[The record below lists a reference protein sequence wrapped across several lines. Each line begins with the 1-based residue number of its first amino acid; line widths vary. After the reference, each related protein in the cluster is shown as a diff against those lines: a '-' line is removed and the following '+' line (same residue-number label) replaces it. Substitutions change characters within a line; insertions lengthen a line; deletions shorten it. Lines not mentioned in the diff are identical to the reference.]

1 MTTKTLEE
9 YAAAFEAWAEEV
21 RPEDLRQMDAAALG
35 RLSRLAEQQRKDA
48 AASAAAIAAAVGEA
62 RAAGHSW
69 AAIGARLGVTRQ
81 AAQKSYGSLAVNS
94 PAAGP

>member
-35 RLSRLAEQQRKDA
+35 RLSRLAEQQRKG
-48 AASAAAIAAAVGEA
+48 AAAIAAAVGEA

-81 AAQKSYGSLAVNS
+81 AAQKRYGSLAAS
-94 PAAGP
+94 PPAAGP